1 MNKQKFSFKSQVCA
15 AVLVLIGGSTMLFFN
30 ACQTN
35 PTEVINPTITDE
47 ALRAFPG
54 GSANQVLQG
63 VRNQFSAMIA
73 NVTLYNAYVSD
84 DYVNISTFLS
94 PVADNPRNIN
104 ADDISLPASYSSAQT
119 LRAQAEFA
127 ITQIPLDR
135 TLTADQRTNAIAQ
148 ARFFRGMAL
157 LVLAENFANIP
168 LVEGGPGLTSSQVL
182 REAINDFLA
191 ALPGLALPSLL
202 PSGSDTRL
210 AINQVAPRLALARAY
225 RLLGQADS
233 AAFYANAALNTPG
246 SAGYVYRALYDAQ
259 NFTNG
264 VIPFLITRP
273 ARDLQPLPR
282 LDFLDP
288 KYTAVD
294 SPIPVLKIEEAHLI
308 LAEVAIAAG
317 NFAEAKAQMRRA
329 IAAALRPDSVVGF
342 NSTNTRPNVP
352 AVGGFQPRSA
362 DLLVRADATSPA
374 IPGLIRTR
382 PGLINV
388 YPTSFTSLRA
398 SDIDALPDNEEELV
412 RTLFLLRQEIF
423 FLEGRR
429 ICDLGMRLPLWRRQL
444 DVNPIGTGPGF
455 DLPVIPTY
463 IPGFANI
470 NPGTHDM
477 DAFTVS
483 GNIVTCGVDMNR
495 IIARNRA
502 YPLRR
507 P

>member
-1 MNKQKFSFKSQVCA
+1 MNKLKTGLKLRLRINILGLALCGA
-15 AVLVLIGGSTMLFFN
+15 MLWS

-35 PTEVINPTITDE
+35 PTEVVNPTITDE
-47 ALRAFPG
+47 ALRTFPG

-73 NVTLYNAYVSD
+73 NVALYNAYVSD

-94 PVADNPRNIN
+94 PIADNPRNIN
-104 ADDISLPASYSSAQT
+104 ADDISLPASYFSAQT

-127 ITQIPLDR
+127 ISQIPLDR
-135 TLTADQRTNAIAQ
+135 TLNETQRTNAIAQ

-157 LVLAENFANIP
+157 VVLAENFANIP
-168 LVEGGPGLTSSQVL
+168 LTEGGPGLSSSQVMQQ
-182 REAINDFLA
+182 AINDFLA
-191 ALPGLALPSLL
+191 ALPGSASPSVLP
-202 PSGSDTRL
+202 PGADPRL

-225 RLLGQADS
+225 RFLGRADS
-233 AAFYANAALNTPG
+233 AVFYANAALNTPG
-246 SAGYVYRALYDAQ
+246 SAGYAYRALYDAQ

-264 VIPFLITRP
+264 LIPFLITRVT
-273 ARDLQPLPR
+273 RDLQPLPR

-308 LAEVAIAAG
+308 LAEAAIAAG
-317 NFAEAKAQMRRA
+317 DFAQAKTHLKNA
-329 IAAALRPDSVVGF
+329 IAAALRPDSVIGF
-342 NSTNTRPNVP
+342 FSTNTRPAVP
-352 AVGGFQPRSA
+352 AVGGSRPRSSTFT
-362 DLLVRADATSPA
+362 VKADAESPA
-374 IPGLIRTR
+374 IAGLIRTR
-382 PGLINV
+382 PGIVNV

-398 SDIDALPDNEEELV
+398 ADIDALPNTEEELV

-429 ICDLGMRLPLWRRQL
+429 VCDLGIRLPLWRRQL
-444 DVNPIGTGPGF
+444 DVNPIGSGPGF
-455 DLPVIPTY
+455 DLPIVPAY
-463 IPGFANI
+463 IPQFGTF

-483 GNIVTCGVDMNR
+483 GNVVTISVDMNR
-495 IIARNRA
+495 VLARNRA

>member
-1 MNKQKFSFKSQVCA
+1 MNKTKQSFKA
-15 AVLVLIGGSTMLFFN
+15 RLWMAVLTLTSSSIMLLN

-94 PVADNPRNIN
+94 PIADNPRNIN

-135 TLTADQRTNAIAQ
+135 TLNPTQQANAIAQ

-182 REAINDFLA
+182 REAINSFLA
-191 ALPGLALPSLL
+191 ALPGLASPSVLP
-202 PSGSDTRL
+202 PGSDPRL
-210 AINQVAPRLALARAY
+210 AINQIAPRIALARAY
-225 RLLGQADS
+225 RLLGRADS

-246 SAGYVYRALYDAQ
+246 SAGYVYRALYDPQ

-264 VIPFLITRP
+264 VIPFLITRVT
-273 ARDLQPLPR
+273 RDLQPLPR

-288 KYTAVD
+288 KYTAID
-294 SPIPVLKIEEAHLI
+294 APIPVLKIEEAHLI
-308 LAEVAIAAG
+308 LAEVAIAEG
-317 NFAEAKAQMRRA
+317 NFAEAKARLKNA
-329 IAAALRPDSVVGF
+329 ITAALRPDSIIGF
-342 NSTNTRPNVP
+342 NSTNTRPAVP
-352 AVGGFQPRSA
+352 AVGGFRPRSNT
-362 DLLVRADATSPA
+362 LSVRADANSPA

-382 PGLINV
+382 PGPVNV
-388 YPTSFTSLRA
+388 YPTSFTSLRPA
-398 SDIDALPDNEEELV
+398 DIDALQNNEEELV

-429 ICDLGMRLPLWRRQL
+429 LSDLGIRLPLWRRQL

-455 DLPVIPTY
+455 DLPIVPTY
-463 IPGFANI
+463 IPGFANF

-483 GNIVTCGVDMNR
+483 GSVVTCSVDMNR
-495 IIARNRA
+495 VLARNRA